1 MFERCTAALTSFSA
15 FRFRLRDDEVSA
27 VDERFREDR
36 AVVELVGSAERG
48 VEEGAEGIACELD
61 AFLSVVHFDLAFPQV
76 EQAP

>member
-1 MFERCTAALTSFSA
+1 M
-15 FRFRLRDDEVSA
+15 
-27 VDERFREDR
+27 
-36 AVVELVGSAERG
+36 ELVGSAERG